1 MRKKKGII
9 QKIASFFLAFSM
21 LLGVVAGTSGIS
33 EGATHPD
40 AFTKI
45 EAQLQDGS
53 GPIYEIGQYQVF
65 RLKASFALPNGA
77 VKKDDTT
84 TIKLPNELIF
94 NQTSDIKIKD
104 GAGNVI
110 ANAVFNLY
118 NKTLKLT
125 YTDYAESHSD
135 IKGIFYFFVRMDRD
149 VVDGEMHIPLIFD
162 VDGKPWMEGVFTS
175 PDILTTYLHIWL
187 KPGGKMQMM
196 ITKNFIIS
204 SSLIQR
210 ISK

>member
-9 QKIASFFLAFSM
+9 PKIASFFLAFSM
-21 LLGVVAGTSGIS
+21 LLGVVAGTSVIS

-40 AFTKI
+40 AVTKI

-65 RLKASFALPNGA
+65 HLKASFALPNGA

-104 GAGNVI
+104 GAGNII
-110 ANAVFNLY
+110 ANAVFNLH

-162 VDGKPWMEGVFTS
+162 VDGKPLDGGSVHFPGYPNHVSSHLAKTGWQ
-175 PDILTTYLHIWL
+175 DANDDNKKLYYQL
-187 KPGGKMQMM
+187 KL
-196 ITKNFIIS
+196 N
-204 SSLIQR
+204 
-210 ISK
+210 SK